1 MGDASLCI
9 MIHAMENK
17 MAKKVAKLFNKHEF
31 TLMHIND
38 KKFVKCH
45 L

>member
-1 MGDASLCI
+1 MGDVNLCI

-31 TLMHIND
+31 SLMHIND
-38 KKFVKCH
+38 KKCKCH